1 LPLNS
6 RRAPAALSKRAPNGD
21 ELVARAVNASF
32 EAGQQDYRAGHLD
45 KARQEFDQSLEWL
58 LSSGYDLNQEPQLQQ
73 LYDRIVETVHADE
86 MVAFRDGDGFSEQK
100 SEPAPADEMPDL
112 AAAPPPPADPALR
125 GNAEVEVESVEHDLP
140 LT

>member
-1 LPLNS
+1 MALVCCLWAAGCADTARNAVAVRPPTITVAAAPSLGQLPLNS

-73 LYDRIVETVHADE
+73 SQQRSTI
-86 MVAFRDGDGFSEQK
+86 S
-100 SEPAPADEMPDL
+100 SL
-112 AAAPPPPADPALR
+112 ASQIGRSRAL
-125 GNAEVEVESVEHDLP
+125 L
-140 LT
+140 